1 MKKNYIIILALVIG
15 NLISVQNVWSQCK
28 TKDPNKNRPFYV
40 LETECAKNNSEPSYL
55 AAGKEYRAL
64 LNGSE
69 AVDFIV
75 IFFANN
81 KYRIAA
87 CTDVGGPLSFTVKDQ
102 SNNMLFTNINYKNAP
117 YWDLSF
123 STTIECIVTIQL
135 PPETI
140 KMAGGAPS
148 EGNEKASKDTA
159 KAAESESASN
169 IGDVCSVLVIG
180 YKQE

>member
-28 TKDPNKNRPFYV
+28 TKDPNKNRPFYD

-55 AAGKEYRAL
+55 ADGKEYRAL

-123 STTIECIVTIQL
+123 STTIECTVTIQL

-140 KMAGGAPS
+140 KMAGGSAPS
-148 EGNEKASKDTA
+148 ADTA
-159 KAAESESASN
+159 KAKPESESSN
-169 IGDVCSVLVIG
+169 TGDVCAVLVIG